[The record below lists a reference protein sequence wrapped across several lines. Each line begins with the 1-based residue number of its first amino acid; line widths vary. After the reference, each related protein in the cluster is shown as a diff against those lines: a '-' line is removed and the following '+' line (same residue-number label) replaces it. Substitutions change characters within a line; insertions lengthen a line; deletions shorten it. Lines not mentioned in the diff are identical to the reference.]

1 MVSFQSAKDEIKRAA
16 DIVEVIGQFVQ
27 LKKAGKNFMGLC
39 PFHAEKDPSFTVS
52 QDRQM
57 FHCFGCK
64 KGGDLFDFWMAYHNF
79 SFSEAL
85 KDLAERY
92 HVTISGDFSASGE
105 KKKSDL
111 RESLFKIN
119 EMAATFFQEV
129 LKHEQMGKVAADYL
143 RKRGIS
149 KEIIAEFRLGYSPDK
164 WDGLT
169 RYLMSKNADPS
180 HAVHAGLIIPRKN
193 GGHYDR
199 FRGRVMF
206 PISNLRERVIGFGGR
221 VLDDGMPK
229 YLNTPETPIFHKGEF
244 PYGLDSSFRSIRE
257 KGRAI
262 IVEGYMDLL
271 ALKEKGLNEV
281 VATLGTAVTGD
292 HIRKIKG
299 YAREAVVVF
308 DSDEAGKSAAMR
320 TLPIFLNEGL
330 SAKAVVLPEGHDPD
344 TYVKENGLAAFEKL
358 VEKADLLFDFYL
370 NRSLSLN
377 KQGVEGKVNA
387 MKEILPVLAEV
398 RNMAQCSLY
407 VRGLAER
414 IGMRE
419 DVVLVELAAFR
430 KSRSV
435 DELERTVRKKI
446 SVSRPESTVCDSQL
460 LNLMVHHPE
469 TIRKLYDSE
478 CVELLSDPGIKEIV
492 CVILDEHRR
501 TGSFSPGDF
510 EKRLNSEVQ
519 AVLREILVSESIYSD
534 EEIDQAVSEMRRK
547 AYEKKLSRSFRAAVG
562 DPVELNRLLKLKA
575 QGPPGH

>member
-16 DIVEVIGQFVQ
+16 DIVDVIGQFVQ

-92 HVTISGDFSASGE
+92 HVTISGDFSASAE

-119 EMAATFFQEV
+119 DMAATFFQEM
-129 LKHEQMGKVAADYL
+129 LKHEQIGKVAADYL
-143 RKRGIS
+143 ENRGIS
-149 KEIIAEFRLGYSPDK
+149 KEIISEFRLGYSPDK

-169 RYLMSKNADPS
+169 RHLMSKKVDPS
-180 HAVHAGLIIPRKN
+180 HAVQAGLIIPRKN

-244 PYGLDSSFRSIRE
+244 PYGLDSSFKSMRE

-271 ALKEKGLNEV
+271 ALKEKGLDEV

-414 IGMRE
+414 IGIRE
-419 DVVLVELAAFR
+419 DVVLAELASFK
-430 KSRSV
+430 KSRSA
-435 DELERTVRKKI
+435 DELERTVRRKI

-469 TIRKLYDSE
+469 TISKLYDSE
-478 CVELLSDPGIKEIV
+478 CADLLSDPGIKEIV

-575 QGPPGH
+575 QGPPGQ